1 MRITDEQQGVLASLR
16 CERLSANG
24 ENLQLVDDF
33 YNGRNPS
40 IVQTLQNEA
49 FEDDLRH
56 RIAYYIVKDDKGH
69 ILFYFS
75 LKCGLLYDEF
85 LEGDRLL
92 DMKAF
97 YEHILQLS
105 KDPALRSTD
114 KEAIEAILEKAR
126 TKKGLKKLEVAKAL
140 HLPLDSMEISKIFG
154 ENNKNVGVTFAG
166 VEIVHFCINEAYRE
180 VWENTGIPQKLGT
193 VVFWQFIVPKVLD
206 LMKIVGCEYLFLFA
220 ADLSEDADLV
230 NYYIDNL
237 QFVDASEHN
246 AATPMYDFACRFL
259 CQETYTMEERRNAF
273 FEHFNHEE
281 EEG

>member
-1 MRITDEQQGVLASLR
+1 MRITDGQIAVLESLH
-16 CERLSANG
+16 CERLSAN
-24 ENLQLVDDF
+24 EDNFRLVDDF

-49 FEDDLRH
+49 FEDDLHH
-56 RIAYYIVKDDKGH
+56 RIAYYVVKDDEGH

-97 YEHILQLS
+97 YDHIFQLS
-105 KDPALRSTD
+105 KDPALHGSD
-114 KEAIEAILEKAR
+114 KEAMETILEKAR
-126 TKKGLKKLEVAKAL
+126 TKKGLKKVEVARAL
-140 HLPLDSMEISKIFG
+140 HLSLDSMEISKIFG
-154 ENNKNVGVTFAG
+154 ESNKNVGMTFAG
-166 VEIVHFCINEAYRE
+166 VEIVHFCVNEAYRE
-180 VWENTGIPQKLGT
+180 VWEKTGILQKLGT

-259 CQETYTMEERRNAF
+259 CQETYTLEERRNNF
-273 FEHFNHEE
+273 FEQFNHDE

>member
-1 MRITDEQQGVLASLR
+1 MRITKEQLSILESLH
-16 CERLSANG
+16 CERLSAN
-24 ENLQLVDDF
+24 EDNFRLVDDF

-49 FEDDLRH
+49 FEEDLCH
-56 RIAYYIVKDDKGH
+56 RIAYYVVKDNDGH

-75 LKCGLLYDEF
+75 MKCGLLYDEF

-97 YEHILQLS
+97 YGHILQLS
-105 KDPALRSTD
+105 KDPALQSADR
-114 KEAIEAILEKAR
+114 EAIDTLLEKAR
-126 TKKGLKKLEVAKAL
+126 AKKGLKKLEVARVL
-140 HLPLDSMEISKIFG
+140 HLPLDSMEITKIFG
-154 ENNKNVGVTFAG
+154 ENSKNVGTTFAG
-166 VEIVHFCINEAYRE
+166 VEIVHFCINEAYRKI
-180 VWENTGIPQKLGT
+180 WENTGIQQKLGT

-206 LMKIVGCEYLFLFA
+206 LMEIVGCEYLFLFA

-259 CQETYTMEERRNAF
+259 CQETCTLEERRKAF
-273 FEHFNHEE
+273 FEQFNHDAEN
-281 EEG
+281 G